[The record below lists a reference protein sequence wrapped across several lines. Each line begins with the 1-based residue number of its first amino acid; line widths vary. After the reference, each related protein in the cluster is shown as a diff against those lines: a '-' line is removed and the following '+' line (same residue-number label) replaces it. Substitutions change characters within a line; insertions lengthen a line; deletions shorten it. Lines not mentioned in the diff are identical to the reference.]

1 MMDKVKN
8 ILTSIVGFLTMALF
22 SFLLYREKIIWWH
35 FLCLMIGDGVFLIF
49 YYNYDRVDK
58 LLLES
63 RKLKIFAKMTEERL
77 DKIKMKI
84 GELSASPEGLKV
96 HAEEK
101 ISVGEKI
108 SAEAGKYEFR
118 GSPVELKLHS
128 IVNDIDDLA
137 AEAEKQLSGKVKRLS
152 GKVEAKSAVR
162 GDLTA
167 EKKKAVE
174 VAGEKIKCYL
184 CENDEAIMKPD
195 PQGGALDEIIRCPTC
210 KFYRLT
216 YPIKKYYFETKLLT
230 KQDKEKLSLNIQK
243 DDDPKKEDEAV
254 QITREMIKKKTG
266 KESVGYR

>member
-1 MMDKVKN
+1 MDKAKN

-22 SFLLYREKIIWWH
+22 SILFYQGKIIWWH

-49 YYNYDRVDK
+49 YFNYDRVEE

-63 RKLKIFAKMTEERL
+63 RKLKIFVKMTGERL

-84 GELSASPEGLKV
+84 DELKIRPEDLEV
-96 HAEEK
+96 SIEEK
-101 ISVGEKI
+101 VSVE
-108 SAEAGKYEFR
+108 EGKANVLV
-118 GSPVELKLHS
+118 SPKGIKLLN
-128 IVNDIDDLA
+128 IVNDVDALV
-137 AEAEKQLSGKVKRLS
+137 AEAEKQLLGKVKRLS
-152 GKVEAKSAVR
+152 GKVEAKSDVR
-162 GDLTA
+162 GDLIV
-167 EKKKAVE
+167 EKKKEVE
-174 VAGEKIKCYL
+174 MVWEKIKCYL

-195 PQGGALDEIIRCPTC
+195 SQGGALDEIIRCPTC

-243 DDDPKKEDEAV
+243 DYDPEKEDEPV